1 MKPLLRFFYE
11 LHYLVVATWRRLGIL
26 FLKEPMFRSQLE
38 HTSAT
43 MVFYDSPILSGKI
56 RIRLGEGVM
65 FGGGRL
71 RLIGTDSANPGELVM
86 DNHSGIGANSRI
98 TVHER
103 IVLEDHAMVSF
114 DCSISD
120 ADSADERR
128 APAAKPV
135 HIGRYAWIGN
145 GVRIYQGVTIGE
157 GAIIGAKSV
166 VTNDIPPYCVAM
178 GNPAEIYFRNV
189 GRSKKLSLQTSRSSG
204 TQMGPTSTPAAP
216 QE

>member
-1 MKPLLRFFYE
+1 MKPLLRFLYE
-11 LHYLVVATWRRLGIL
+11 MHYLVAATWRRLWIL

-38 HTSAT
+38 EVGAT
-43 MVFYDSPILSGKI
+43 MVFYDSPIRTGKM
-56 RIRLGEGVM
+56 RIQLGEGVM

-71 RLIGTDSANPGELVM
+71 RLNGTDGLNPGLLIM
-86 DNHSGIGANSRI
+86 GNHSGIGANTRV
-98 TVHER
+98 TVHQR
-103 IVLEDHAMVSF
+103 VVLEDHAMVSF

-120 ADSADERR
+120 ADTADERR
-128 APAAKPV
+128 AQSPKPV

-166 VTNDIPPYCVAM
+166 VANDIPPYCVAL
-178 GNPAEIYFRNV
+178 GNPAEVYFRNV
-189 GRSKKLSLQTSRSSG
+189 GRPKTKQAQTSTTSG
-204 TQMGPTSTPAAP
+204 TQIGPTSTPAAP

>member
-1 MKPLLRFFYE
+1 MKPLLRFLYE

-26 FLKEPMFRSQLE
+26 FLKEPMFRSQVE
-38 HTSAT
+38 TVGAS
-43 MVFYDSPILSGKI
+43 MVFYDLPILTGNV
-56 RIRLGEGVM
+56 RMQLGQGVM

-71 RLIGTDSANPGELVM
+71 RLHGNGVLILGDR
-86 DNHSGIGANSRI
+86 SGIGANTRV
-98 TVHER
+98 TVQER
-103 IVLEDHAMVSF
+103 IELEDDVMVSF

-120 ADSADERR
+120 ADTADGQP
-128 APAAKPV
+128 APSPKPV
-135 HIGRYAWIGN
+135 RICRYAWIGN

-166 VTNDIPPYCVAM
+166 VKDDIPPYCVAI
-178 GNPAEIYFRNV
+178 GNPAEVYFRNV
-189 GRSKKLSLQTSRSSG
+189 GRPKKKPSQTNTTSG